1 MFVLLSVMMAYVAGV
16 CALIWYGDTG
26 EIEWADGSDHFG
38 ITHSFKPGLSEVG
51 RQIGS
56 LFGYL
61 FDAVRAGI
69 LWTIISVWWLNAACM
84 GLFIIY
90 HLIARQIMNIWKGI
104 NYFCNHEEL
113 GVIPRLGLHALFHSI
128 LALLFH
134 YTLWTRTIPYPT
146 LWGWINFIKLDFL
159 VLQYVVLGS
168 IALSFVLG
176 GCNLTLVE
184 LVMLPITIP
193 IRIVRHGERMEMERY
208 ERERDSS
215 RNVAGGGDE
224 SKV

>member
-1 MFVLLSVMMAYVAGV
+1 MVYAAGFGA
-16 CALIWYGDTG
+16 ALWYGLTG

-38 ITHSFKPGLSEVG
+38 ITHSFTPRLSEVG
-51 RQIGS
+51 RLIGS
-56 LFGYL
+56 LFGHS

-69 LWTIISVWWLNAACM
+69 LWTIISIWWLNAAYM

-90 HLIARQIMNIWKGI
+90 HLILRQIFNIWKSI
-104 NYFCNHEEL
+104 NDLCDHEEL
-113 GVIPRLGLHALFHSI
+113 GVIPRLGLHALFHST
-128 LALLFH
+128 LAFLFH
-134 YTLWTRTIPYPT
+134 YTLWTCTIPYPT
-146 LWGWINFIKLDFL
+146 LWGWINFIKLDHFII
-159 VLQYVVLGS
+159 QYIVLGS
-168 IALSFVLG
+168 ITLSFVLG

-193 IRIVRHGERMEMERY
+193 IRIVRHGERMEQERY

-215 RNVAGGGDE
+215 RNVAGGDDE